1 MQLTLCLIDVNLFPQ
16 TTCRFPV
23 SDGIAGYVAR
33 TGEVVLCTSAGD
45 ESRFNSQVDLITG
58 YRTHTILCAP
68 LKTKERFNI
77 IY

>member
-1 MQLTLCLIDVNLFPQ
+1 MQLTLHLIDVNLFPQ
-16 TTCRFPV
+16 TRFPV

-45 ESRFNSQVDLITG
+45 DSRFNSQVDLITG
-58 YRTHTILCAP
+58 YRTHAILCAP